1 MGRIS
6 GPIETSSSGKFTGS
20 GFRSHSEIHGLQ
32 STDMASLMHN
42 TRLEYLMW
50 GCMGMGIGFSVLQK
64 TFGGWGAKQGG
75 RTAKVFIE
83 LQRKSFHMIGGC
95 IICLIYHYGYAP
107 IPKSGETD

>member
-6 GPIETSSSGKFTGS
+6 SRIQRDLIQIDIK
-20 GFRSHSEIHGLQ
+20 REIQGTRERK
-32 STDMASLMHN
+32 STDMASLMDN
-42 TRLEYLMW
+42 TRIEYLMW

>member
-6 GPIETSSSGKFTGS
+6 LIQREDIPRKKEQEEGKEIAALTST
-20 GFRSHSEIHGLQ
+20 
-32 STDMASLMHN
+32 MASLMNN
-42 TRLEYLMW
+42 TRIEYLMW

-95 IICLIYHYGYAP
+95 IICLIYHYGYAS
-107 IPKSGETD
+107 IPKSVEAD